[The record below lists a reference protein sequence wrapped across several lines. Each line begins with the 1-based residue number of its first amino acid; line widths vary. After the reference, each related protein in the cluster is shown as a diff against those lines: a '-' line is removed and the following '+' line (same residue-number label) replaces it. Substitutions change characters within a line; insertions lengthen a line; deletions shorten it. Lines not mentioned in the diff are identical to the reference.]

1 MTKHGNKISGV
12 TVEQVRNQLAEE
24 TDPKA
29 IKRLTA
35 AREYL
40 AGLSPAEIETKYG
53 WHEQTVY
60 GWLNRFEERGFEA
73 ALYDDKPPGREP
85 ELADDQFEEF
95 AETLQDPPD
104 KAGYDEPAWTSKLAR
119 QYLLEKFDIA
129 YSLRHVQRLMKKA
142 EVSWKKPRPEPSS
155 ADQDELEEYD
165 EELEKKSGTETQT
178 NWSHRSISFGKQ
190 WERTSRTRGFRSTR
204 GRPWMCRPLVR
215 GSTFSAHS
223 QRPAKQCFWSAPDR
237 SQRKSPF
244 SFSKRYRTGLAENS
258 SSFWTKVHTSQRT
271 KSRNS
276 WKRRRES
283 YSISRQEWR
292 SSIQQRSAGDS

>member
-1 MTKHGNKISGV
+1 MTKHGNKIPGV
-12 TVEQVRNQLAEE
+12 SVEQVRDHITEE

-155 ADQDELEEYD
+155 AE
-165 EELEKKSGTETQT
+165 
-178 NWSHRSISFGKQ
+178 
-190 WERTSRTRGFRSTR
+190 
-204 GRPWMCRPLVR
+204 
-215 GSTFSAHS
+215 
-223 QRPAKQCFWSAPDR
+223 
-237 SQRKSPF
+237 
-244 SFSKRYRTGLAENS
+244 
-258 SSFWTKVHTSQRT
+258 
-271 KSRNS
+271 
-276 WKRRRES
+276 
-283 YSISRQEWR
+283 
-292 SSIQQRSAGDS
+292 